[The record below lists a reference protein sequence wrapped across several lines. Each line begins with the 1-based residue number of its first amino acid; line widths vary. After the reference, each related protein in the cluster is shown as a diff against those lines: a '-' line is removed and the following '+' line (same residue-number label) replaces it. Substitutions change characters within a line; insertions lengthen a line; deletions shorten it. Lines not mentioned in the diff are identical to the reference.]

1 MYNDLFTLLKE
12 NDRLSAAKVVAH
24 EIGFSKE
31 FLAISGHQILG
42 SKEEDFLVRAVNN
55 IHARCCLDKVGE
67 PWKICEVRIKWPAI
81 SPNAKLVE
89 SLDLEWNTSIIR
101 VVNAYQETGCL
112 PSVGANSINRVYI
125 PKGYLDLIMT
135 QRTSLFL
142 MVENIDISSVNLQF
156 FQQPLDWLCQLTT
169 GVSHDSETLADG
181 ILLWLGVIRTPGSQ
195 FLALPWSQDG
205 IEPKRGFPI
214 RYLDPARLKQQVVRK
229 LFDVVFAALSRI
241 SKGCWP
247 NWEKNIATRLNLFLK
262 TQISARLNELA
273 SLNQLFA
280 KLHFSAMAIGYRD
293 NELERGHIWEKWKDP
308 LIRQLTFASSRQQ
321 DASIIEQLTKK
332 LSGTALFNYFGERTL
347 SKISDAGSFKKMLVL
362 PLPEQLSLLLKEA
375 QLAEVFGVLPQWKA
389 SLENRLSSGC
399 FISRDLRA
407 AVGIALASREVLDET
422 ARQDFPGPFLE
433 SLRTLLRKLEKLKIS
448 SYSASLLC
456 LYEVLTTQLLLLIR
470 PRCFVIPRSW
480 VIVHHSRLK
489 GMPLSSPITYRHSN
503 NPELAMLS
511 YQEISVELVRSL
523 CRLVIRAQHLA
534 LKMKKPSEPA
544 MVEKAVHIIAIS
556 IENMRGINPLPPG
569 YDSMLEL
576 TAEVFL
582 RARIFERVPPTGL
595 LQALRKSFTAGY
607 CGRDEMNVLIQK
619 KGDDEKYGS
628 KEWGS
633 IPKIIRSTR
642 GYINIQF
649 RTSPRKLR
657 IIAAFYYVA
666 TMLSPAL
673 QEKIKRECALKE
685 SHQAALRPMMR
696 YNLCRNRCI
705 RATDSIHFTY

>member
-1 MYNDLFTLLKE
+1 
-12 NDRLSAAKVVAH
+12 
-24 EIGFSKE
+24 
-31 FLAISGHQILG
+31 
-42 SKEEDFLVRAVNN
+42 
-55 IHARCCLDKVGE
+55 
-67 PWKICEVRIKWPAI
+67 
-81 SPNAKLVE
+81 
-89 SLDLEWNTSIIR
+89 
-101 VVNAYQETGCL
+101 
-112 PSVGANSINRVYI
+112 
-125 PKGYLDLIMT
+125 
-135 QRTSLFL
+135 
-142 MVENIDISSVNLQF
+142 
-156 FQQPLDWLCQLTT
+156 
-169 GVSHDSETLADG
+169 
-181 ILLWLGVIRTPGSQ
+181 
-195 FLALPWSQDG
+195 
-205 IEPKRGFPI
+205 
-214 RYLDPARLKQQVVRK
+214 
-229 LFDVVFAALSRI
+229 
-241 SKGCWP
+241 
-247 NWEKNIATRLNLFLK
+247 
-262 TQISARLNELA
+262 
-273 SLNQLFA
+273 
-280 KLHFSAMAIGYRD
+280 
-293 NELERGHIWEKWKDP
+293 
-308 LIRQLTFASSRQQ
+308 
-321 DASIIEQLTKK
+321 
-332 LSGTALFNYFGERTL
+332 
-347 SKISDAGSFKKMLVL
+347 
-362 PLPEQLSLLLKEA
+362 
-375 QLAEVFGVLPQWKA
+375 
-389 SLENRLSSGC
+389 
-399 FISRDLRA
+399 
-407 AVGIALASREVLDET
+407 
-422 ARQDFPGPFLE
+422 
-433 SLRTLLRKLEKLKIS
+433 
-448 SYSASLLC
+448 
-456 LYEVLTTQLLLLIR
+456 
-470 PRCFVIPRSW
+470 
-480 VIVHHSRLK
+480 
-489 GMPLSSPITYRHSN
+489 
-503 NPELAMLS
+503 MLS

-576 TAEVFL
+576 TAEVDTATISIGTVSNSEQVFL